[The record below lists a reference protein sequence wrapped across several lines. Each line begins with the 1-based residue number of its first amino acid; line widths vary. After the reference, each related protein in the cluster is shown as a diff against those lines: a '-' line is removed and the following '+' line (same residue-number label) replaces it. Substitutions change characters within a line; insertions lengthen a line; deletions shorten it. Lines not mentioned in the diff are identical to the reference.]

1 MILTLRSC
9 AAADLVDIAL
19 HPALAAGPVDAARLH
34 HDAPDAHWLALR
46 GGVAVARAS
55 LWWHDLPAWADGPL
69 GYIGHYAAADAEAG
83 RAVLEHA
90 ALELTHHGVT
100 RAVGPID
107 GNTWRAYRLVVQRG
121 DLPPFFLEPQNPDDW
136 PAHFTAAG
144 FTEFAHYT
152 SALVEHIEIGSP
164 AVAAAYARLTAAGY
178 RFRGLNL
185 EHADRELAALLDVS
199 LAAFARNLLY
209 SPISR
214 AEFLAHYAQILPTV
228 DPRLV
233 LLAER
238 DDVVVGYVFALPDLL
253 AAARTGA
260 THTVVVKTLA
270 VHPAHAGSGIGGVLT
285 DLCQQAALDLGYTR
299 VIHALML
306 DTNVSQRISQRYG
319 RPFRRYALFSRVL
332 P

>member
-1 MILTLRSC
+1 MNLTLRSC
-9 AAADLVDIAL
+9 LPADLSNIAQ
-19 HPALAAGPVDAARLH
+19 HPTLAARPVDAARLH

-46 GGVAVARAS
+46 AGVAVARAS
-55 LWWHDLPAWADGPL
+55 LWWHDLPPWVDGRL
-69 GYIGHYAAADAEAG
+69 GYIGHYAAADAEAA
-83 RAVLEHA
+83 RAILEHA
-90 ALELTHHGVT
+90 ALELSHHGVT

-107 GNTWRAYRLVVQRG
+107 GNTWRAYRLVVKRG

-144 FTEFAHYT
+144 FTECAHYT
-152 SALVEHIEIGSP
+152 SAVVEHIDTSSP
-164 AVAAAYARLTAAGY
+164 AVAAAHARLTAAGY
-178 RFRGLNL
+178 RFRPLSL
-185 EHADRELAALLDVS
+185 EHADRELVALFDVS
-199 LAAFARNLLY
+199 LAAFAQNLLY

-214 AEFLAHYAQILPTV
+214 EEFLAQYAQVLPNV

-238 DDVVVGYVFALPDLL
+238 DDAVVGYVFALPDLL
-253 AAARTGA
+253 EAARTGT
-260 THTVVVKTLA
+260 THTAIVKTLA
-270 VHPAHAGSGIGGVLT
+270 VHPAHGGSGIGGVLT
-285 DLCQQAALDLGYTR
+285 ELCQQAALALGYTR

-319 RPFRRYALFSRVL
+319 RAFRRYALFSRVL

>member
-1 MILTLRSC
+1 MNLTLRSC
-9 AAADLVDIAL
+9 GPSDLADIAQ
-19 HPALAAGPVDAARLH
+19 HPALAARPVDAARLH

-46 GGVAVARAS
+46 DGVAVARAS
-55 LWWHDLPAWADGPL
+55 LWWHDVPAWNDAPL
-69 GYIGHYAAADAEAG
+69 GYVGHYAAADAEAG
-83 RAVLEHA
+83 RAVLEHGA
-90 ALELTHHGVT
+90 QALARHGVA

-107 GNTWRAYRLVVQRG
+107 GNTWRAYRLVVERG

-136 PAHFTAAG
+136 PTHFAAAG

-152 SALVEHIEIGSP
+152 SALVEHIEIGG
-164 AVAAAYARLTAAGY
+164 AKVEAAQARLAAAGY

-185 EHADRELAALLDVS
+185 EHVDRELDALFDVS
-199 LAAFARNLLY
+199 LAAFAQNLLY
-209 SPISR
+209 TPISR
-214 AEFLAHYAQILPTV
+214 EEFLAQYAQILPKI

-238 DDVVVGYVFALPDLL
+238 DGAVAGYVFALPDLL
-253 AAARTGA
+253 EAARTGA
-260 THTVVVKTLA
+260 SRTVIVKTLA

-285 DLCQQAALDLGYTR
+285 ELCQQAALALSYTR

-319 RPFRRYALFSRVL
+319 RAFRRYALFSRVL